1 MTGSFPSFPTPMPPA
16 RRRRSGWLIVA
27 VILVIVSGATFAW
40 WQEGAAGIAAPV
52 STGVPLSDSSV
63 RAPAGAR
70 VQVRVVNATATRG
83 LARRAT
89 LLLRDF
95 GYDVVDFD
103 TDARRRREKTLV
115 QVHTGK
121 SEIGERL
128 LRVMGTGETQTTPD
142 SLRYLD
148 FTILIGNDWK
158 PPAQPLRP

>member
-1 MTGSFPSFPTPMPPA
+1 MA
-16 RRRRSGWLIVA
+16 VVIVA
-27 VILVIVSGATFAW
+27 GATIAW
-40 WQEGAAGIAAPV
+40 RQQAATAASAAASGSGGTP
-52 STGVPLSDSSV
+52 PLSDSSV
-63 RAPAGAR
+63 RAPAGER
-70 VQVRVVNATATRG
+70 VQVRVVNTTGTRG

-103 TDARRRREKTLV
+103 TDARRRRDRTTV
-115 QVHTGK
+115 QVHTGR
-121 SEIGERL
+121 SEVGERL
-128 LRVMGTGETQTTPD
+128 RRVMGTGETQVTPD